1 VKRFLAALLVALAV
15 APAAHA
21 ASWPDWTGQPTGIF
35 RTGRYDRGEW
45 IYTNGI
51 QQALGANSDGLHRTD
66 YFKATDPQG
75 DDPTHIGRDLYD
87 AVTYDFFGS
96 HRAAHNGDYQLPTDS
111 KKFPVGTAD
120 LAELRLAIRGSDLYV
135 RFLWNSFPRPDA
147 QIATLTFAR
156 SDSQSRAW
164 PRNAGLS
171 APWEVALTVW
181 GTGGEVVDAAG
192 RPTPVDVQVGDHV
205 TEARVPLSA
214 LPAGPWT
221 LRGGAGLAADG
232 KYMDVPA
239 GEASSSAPGS
249 GGPTSPTNVWDLLFA
264 SDTPWT
270 FDELHQSDDLAKADA
285 TDDSATVDPSRLR
298 PGARSSSAAPRS
310 GDITRLFA
318 SGWSG
323 GDGVNRYLGLDAS
336 GSPPPAGTPTQ
347 GFMETWQWQGRL
359 QPYAMHVPARYAAS
373 HTRWPLIVY
382 LHGFANSYD
391 EPFYEPAGLID
402 TADKQGYLLAAPL
415 ERGDYFYKD
424 QGDMDVMEVLRD
436 VERHYRVDPSRIY
449 LMGHSMGGY
458 GTNNVGT
465 HHPDLFAGVAPAEGT
480 DSIDLYGNLRNVP
493 WFETSAE
500 EDLDTAAQSA
510 KQMYGDL
517 SGAGYDATLLVY
529 DMKIHEYSSI
539 YDNLPQL
546 FRFFGAH
553 RLKRNPAIVTFTHP
567 AGQDRPELGLVY
579 DHAYWVSGIEQA
591 DPKTNAAVT
600 VTSDAIGHPD
610 PDPSAAQR
618 TTQLVYDTEAPSK
631 RSIGELYQTSPGAG
645 PNLPRRNA
653 LEIKATGLAQ
663 MTVDTVRARLKLGG
677 LRIESDSD
685 KPYTL
690 TLRAAKGVTRSVAVA
705 AGKQSISL

>member
-1 VKRFLAALLVALAV
+1 MLA
-15 APAAHA
+15 APAAA
-21 ASWPDWTGQPTGIF
+21 ADWPTWRGEPTGIF

-51 QQALGANSDGLHRTD
+51 QQALGANTDGLHRTD

-75 DDPTHIGRDLYD
+75 DDPTHINRDIYN
-87 AVTYDFFGS
+87 AVTYDFFGA

-111 KKFPVGTAD
+111 KQYPVGTAD
-120 LAELRLAIRGSDLYV
+120 LAEVRLAIRGGNLYV

-147 QIATLTFAR
+147 QIATLTFGDGA
-156 SDSQSRAW
+156 AHEW
-164 PRNAGLS
+164 PRNAKLS
-171 APWEVALTVW
+171 SPWQKALTVW
-181 GTGGEVVDAAG
+181 GTGAALADANG
-192 RPTPVDVQVGDHV
+192 SEQPVDVQTGDHV
-205 TEARVPLSA
+205 TEASVPLSA
-214 LPAGPWT
+214 LPPGPWT
-221 LRGGAGLAADG
+221 LRGGAGLAAPGG
-232 KYMDVPA
+232 KYLDVPA
-239 GEASSSAPGS
+239 GDASSTAPGS

-264 SDTPWT
+264 DDAPWT
-270 FDELHQSDDLAKADA
+270 FDERHQSDDLANADA
-285 TDDSATVDPSRLR
+285 SADSATVDPARLR
-298 PGARSSSAAPRS
+298 PGARSSTAAPRS

-318 SGWSG
+318 SRWSG
-323 GDGVNRYLGLDAS
+323 GDGVNRYVGLDAS
-336 GSPPPAGTPTQ
+336 GSPPPPGTPTQ

-359 QPYAMHVPARYAAS
+359 QPYAMHVPARYAS
-373 HTRWPLIVY
+373 SRTKWPLIVY

-391 EPFYEPAGLID
+391 EAFYEPVGLVD
-402 TADKQGYLLAAPL
+402 EADKQGYLLAAPL

-465 HHPDLFAGVAPAEGT
+465 HHPDLFAAIAPAEGT

-493 WFETSAE
+493 WFETSSE

-517 SGAGYDATLLVY
+517 SNAGYEATLLVY

-553 RLKRNPAIVTFTHP
+553 RLQRNPATVTFTHP

-579 DHAYWVSGIEQA
+579 DHAYWVSGIKAA
-591 DPKTNAAVT
+591 DPKANASVT
-600 VTSDAIGHPD
+600 ATSDEIRHPAPD
-610 PDPSAAQR
+610 PAAAQR
-618 TTQLVYDTEAPSK
+618 TTQLVFDPNAPSK
-631 RSIGELYQTSPGAG
+631 RSIGELYATSPAKG
-645 PNLPRRNA
+645 PDLPRSNTLVIQAANVAA
-653 LEIKATGLAQ
+653 L
-663 MTVDTVRARLKLGG
+663 TVDATRARLRMDVR

-690 TLRAAKGVTRSVAVA
+690 TLRGGKGSVRLVSIP
-705 AGKQSISL
+705 AGKQSVTL